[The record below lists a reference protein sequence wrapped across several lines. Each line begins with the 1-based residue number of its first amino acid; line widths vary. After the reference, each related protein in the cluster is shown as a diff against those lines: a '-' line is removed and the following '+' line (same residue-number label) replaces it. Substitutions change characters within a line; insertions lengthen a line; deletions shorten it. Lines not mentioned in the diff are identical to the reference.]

1 MTACSPV
8 GAPVSGG
15 GQAPGFHKPGSS
27 GPGFHRWVTQE
38 PDIPFDLPVLYEDSR
53 IIVVDKPH
61 FLPTTPRGMWYRSTA
76 LIRLREKYGDEA
88 ITPVHRLDRM
98 TAGIVVFVRD
108 PRYRRDYQL
117 LFQNRQA
124 RKKYVCLAPAKPVVR
139 PALGT
144 LFPLIDDQS
153 GLRLS
158 CPDDRRLFF
167 PLIRS
172 SHITKTRGVLQACEE
187 ADKPNAVTIIR
198 LSADQPRGQTLEK
211 GLRSY
216 DLFPRTGKT
225 HQLRVHMN
233 SLGLPIVG
241 DPLYPEILPEAAY
254 DDFSDPLR
262 LVAQELDFADPVS
275 GQDFHFRSRWTVT
288 DPVPAERSS

>member
-8 GAPVSGG
+8 GAPVSGD

-76 LIRLREKYGDEA
+76 LIRLRKKYGDEA
-88 ITPVHRLDRM
+88 ITPAHRLDRM

-172 SHITKTRGVLQACEE
+172 SHITKTRGV
-187 ADKPNAVTIIR
+187 
-198 LSADQPRGQTLEK
+198 
-211 GLRSY
+211 
-216 DLFPRTGKT
+216 
-225 HQLRVHMN
+225 
-233 SLGLPIVG
+233 SLGVRPWKKACARMILSRGRAKPISCG
-241 DPLYPEILPEAAY
+241 SI
-254 DDFSDPLR
+254 
-262 LVAQELDFADPVS
+262 
-275 GQDFHFRSRWTVT
+275 
-288 DPVPAERSS
+288 